1 MSPAAHIVRPKPE
14 GSSLRGIL
22 AMVAGAGLL
31 ALNDA
36 VSKHLAHDYPV
47 GQVVCLRQL
56 AAMAFILPYALAT
69 GGAGSLAA
77 VNRGGQLLRAALFA
91 VGTGLIVWSLQL
103 LPLSLVTVILFSSPF
118 FVAFVSAPLLG
129 ERVSAR
135 QWGAIAA
142 GFAGVLLI
150 ARPAGGDH
158 EWLALLPLAAA
169 LAIAVRDVL
178 TRRLARTESSIS
190 ILFWSGLMV
199 VASGLATATWGW
211 RAVDLAAAGWFLAAG
226 FLTAVAEFLVIEAF
240 RLGRAATVAP
250 FRYSGILWAMLV
262 GFLVWGERP
271 DAWMLAGA
279 ALVFASGV
287 YLIRRAQ

>member
-1 MSPAAHIVRPKPE
+1 MRPAGEVSA
-14 GSSLRGIL
+14 LRGIL

-31 ALNDA
+31 TLNDA

-91 VGTGLIVWSLQL
+91 AGTGLIVWSLKL

-118 FVAFVSAPLLG
+118 FVAAVSAPLLG

-150 ARPAGGDH
+150 VRPAGGGY
-158 EWLALLPLAAA
+158 EWAALLPVAAA
-169 LAIAVRDVL
+169 LSNAVRDAV
-178 TRRLARTESSIS
+178 TRRLARTDSSIS
-190 ILFWSGLMV
+190 ILFWSGVMV
-199 VASGLATATWGW
+199 AAAGLATVPWGW
-211 RAVDLAAAGWFLAAG
+211 RAVDLPGAAWFLAAG
-226 FLTAVAEFLVIEAF
+226 FLNAAAHFMVIEAF

-250 FRYSGILWAMLV
+250 FRYTGILWAMLV
-262 GFLVWGERP
+262 GFLAWGESP

-279 ALVFASGV
+279 AVVIASGI
-287 YLIRRAQ
+287 YMIRRAQ